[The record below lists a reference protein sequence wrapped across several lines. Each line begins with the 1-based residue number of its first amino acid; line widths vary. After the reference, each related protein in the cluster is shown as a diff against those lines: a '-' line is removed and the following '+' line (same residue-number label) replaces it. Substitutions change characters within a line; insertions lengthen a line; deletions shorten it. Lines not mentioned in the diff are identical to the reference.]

1 MKRIPAVFLLLIAGA
16 CFGGES
22 SPPNFVFV
30 IVDDLGRQDLT
41 VFGSSY
47 YETPNMDRL
56 AEEGMRFDNA
66 YAAHPRCVPS
76 RLGIMSGRY
85 PARYGIPG
93 FPDRKEGNHAL
104 PLSATTFAER
114 LREAG
119 YRTGY
124 IGKWHL
130 GKEGGDP
137 GAQGFDTTIMA
148 GAPGATPSFFLPY
161 EKPRGKDEAVQWVSY
176 TGGEPGEYLTDRL
189 MQEAIDFID
198 REKTGPFLL
207 VLAHYAVH
215 TPIQAPE
222 EISEAFRR
230 KARVMELE
238 ERWDADIVR
247 DGTGEVKTQQNHPV
261 YAAMIERVDAGVGKL
276 VDKLEQEG
284 LSDNTVVILTS
295 DHGGLSTRGL
305 GNRRELATSNLPYRH
320 GKGWL
325 YDGGI
330 RVPLMVKWPGR
341 VAPGSVS
348 KVQTTGTDHYASILE
363 LAGLPL
369 QPEVH
374 ADSVSYVK
382 ALQGEEYARPPMYWH
397 SSLGRPQQTGD
408 TRSSAV
414 IDGQWKLIQWYS
426 LESEAIERVEL
437 FNIEEDPAERND
449 LSGVES
455 QQRARLEAMLDTWK
469 ESVNARLGRFG
480 KGGI

>member
-295 DHGGLSTRGL
+295 DEQPPVPPRQGMAVRRRDSGTADGQMAGTSRAGKRLEGADNRHGSLCQHPRTGGLAAAAGGPRRFGQLRESVAGRGVRTSPDVL
-305 GNRRELATSNLPYRH
+305 ALIPRPAAADRRHAQLRRHRRAMEAHSMVFAGERGNR
-320 GKGWL
+320 
-325 YDGGI
+325 
-330 RVPLMVKWPGR
+330 
-341 VAPGSVS
+341 
-348 KVQTTGTDHYASILE
+348 
-363 LAGLPL
+363 
-369 QPEVH
+369 
-374 ADSVSYVK
+374 
-382 ALQGEEYARPPMYWH
+382 
-397 SSLGRPQQTGD
+397 
-408 TRSSAV
+408 TR
-414 IDGQWKLIQWYS
+414 
-426 LESEAIERVEL
+426 
-437 FNIEEDPAERND
+437 
-449 LSGVES
+449 
-455 QQRARLEAMLDTWK
+455 RA
-469 ESVNARLGRFG
+469 FQY
-480 KGGI
+480 